1 MLLFCGSAKNLRLN
15 FMFCWARA
23 WLMIVCEQWRKGL
36 VEEQEVKSRQV
47 TEGFHSVKLPLL
59 LSAVTVIHVSFMR

>member
-1 MLLFCGSAKNLRLN
+1 
-15 FMFCWARA
+15 MFCWARA